1 MIAAYLE
8 IRDGKIK
15 KSSLEA
21 LSEAERRAAELG
33 VGTAAVL
40 VGSAVSGLAPAAF
53 AQGAAK
59 VYVIDNPLLADYS
72 SQAYAVALA
81 GFAATAKPAALF
93 FAATAMGK
101 DLAPRV
107 AARLGV
113 ALATDCTKVAVKDGA
128 LEFTRPIYAGKAFL
142 SLRLK
147 STPQLATLRPNVFPL
162 GLAGAGAGETIR
174 LDVAIPD
181 ETVKG
186 RVTEVLKE
194 ESAELDVTEADVVIS
209 GGRGLKGPE
218 PFGLLRD
225 LAAVFPRAAVG
236 ASRSAVDS
244 GWIGHQHQVGQT
256 GKTVSPELYMA
267 IGISGA
273 IQHLAG
279 MSSSKFIV
287 AVNKDPEAPIFK
299 VADYG
304 IVGDLFEVVP
314 KLTEELKKTVGGI
327 ASCLE
332 LRYRSWPLFRKEVR
346 APRCRSA
353 ALLTEGGLPRAGNRF
368 SAGGGKERSSRAKSR
383 RAELSVAICTDRL
396 AFPTRYP
403 GAAGFSPTA
412 FPRRS

>member
-21 LSEAERRAAELG
+21 LSEARRRAAELG

-40 VGSAVSGLAPAAF
+40 VGADVAGLAPAAF
-53 AQGAAK
+53 ALGAAK
-59 VYVIDNPLLADYS
+59 VYVIEKPDFADYS
-72 SQAYAVALA
+72 PQSYTLALA
-81 GFAATAKPAALF
+81 AFVGEVKPAALF

-107 AARLGV
+107 AARLGA
-113 ALATDCTKVAVKDGA
+113 ALASDCTKVAVKDGT

-147 STPQLATLRPNVFPL
+147 TSPKLATLRPNVFPL
-162 GLAGAGAGETIR
+162 GETVGGAGETIR
-174 LDVAIPD
+174 LEIAVPEGSI
-181 ETVKG
+181 KG
-186 RVTEVLKE
+186 RVAEILKE
-194 ESAELDVTEADVVIS
+194 ESAEIDVTEADVVVS

-218 PFGLLRD
+218 AFALLRGM
-225 LAAVFPRAAVG
+225 AAVFPRAAVG

-256 GKTVSPELYMA
+256 GKTVSPELYIA
-267 IGISGA
+267 VGISGA

-314 KLTEELKKTVGGI
+314 KLTEELKK
-327 ASCLE
+327 
-332 LRYRSWPLFRKEVR
+332 
-346 APRCRSA
+346 
-353 ALLTEGGLPRAGNRF
+353 AL
-368 SAGGGKERSSRAKSR
+368 S
-383 RAELSVAICTDRL
+383 D
-396 AFPTRYP
+396 
-403 GAAGFSPTA
+403 
-412 FPRRS
+412 